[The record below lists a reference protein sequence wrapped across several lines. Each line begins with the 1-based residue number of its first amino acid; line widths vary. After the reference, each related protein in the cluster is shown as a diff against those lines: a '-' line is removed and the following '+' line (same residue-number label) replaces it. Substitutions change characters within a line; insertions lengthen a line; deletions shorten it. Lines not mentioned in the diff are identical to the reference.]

1 MATLRGQF
9 SDALT
14 NIEVNGHKRDRA
26 IAAHTE
32 IQDVLYDDEQL
43 RAWGIN
49 TRLIGSYSRHT
60 ARYPGKDVDVF
71 ARFEALDT
79 EAMPRT
85 VYERVQDVLVEEYG
99 LVDDGGRATLQ
110 DRSIKVEFRDP
121 ADEDDDNEAFAIDAV
136 PAVRDADR
144 WAIPTKDRKRW
155 AERTGRWVTTDPERF
170 GELSSAISTTSFS
183 PSVAGRNAYK
193 PIVKLMRQAR
203 HVHLGDRRPGGLFV
217 EFAVYDVWS
226 PGTITGDEWDPL
238 FAKTLRAV
246 ANRFGLAPYLP
257 LLDPGMGTAVAPALT
272 DDVWTHAQDVF
283 LGLADVADEA
293 VAGEKCAAAAKW
305 REILGENERGQVFP
319 LPPGCDARGF
329 PISTVAP
336 IAGLGSNEARKF
348 G

>member
-1 MATLRGQF
+1 MATLRSQF

-14 NIEVNGHKRDRA
+14 NIEVNGAKRVRA

-32 IQDVLYDDEQL
+32 IQNVLHHDEQL
-43 RAWGIN
+43 RDWGIN

-79 EAMPRT
+79 AAMPRT
-85 VYERVQDVLVEEYG
+85 VYERVQDVLVDEYG

-110 DRSIKVEFRDP
+110 DRSIKVEFRNPD
-121 ADEDDDNEAFAIDAV
+121 DEDDDTEAFAIDAV
-136 PAVRDADR
+136 PAVRDSDR

-155 AERTGRWVTTDPERF
+155 TESTGRWVRTDPERF
-170 GELSSAISTTSFS
+170 GELSSELSTSPYS
-183 PSVAGRNAYK
+183 PSVAGQNAYK
-193 PIVKLMRQAR
+193 PMVKLMRQAR
-203 HVHLGDRRPGGLFV
+203 YVHLGDQRPGGLFV

-226 PGTITGDEWDPL
+226 SGIVTGDEWDPL

-246 ANRFGLAPYLP
+246 ANRFGSAPYLP

-272 DDVWTHAQDVF
+272 DDVWTHASEVF
-283 LGLADVADEA
+283 VGLADLADEA
-293 VAGEKCAAAAKW
+293 VAGDTCAAAAKW

-329 PISTVAP
+329 LISSVAP
-336 IAGLGSNEARKF
+336 ITGLGANEARKF